1 MTTGWLN
8 SHRRNAQH
16 ELGTIELSMSSSRS
30 GIHTPIL
37 RFSDKQP
44 RFPLLQLY
52 LPDLTRVDKHTP
64 EARLDR
70 SRASWPVEP
79 LRKPLST
86 SSITPASSFTDTC
99 LRIAHVLDGRLAK
112 FSSAMASFSIRRACS
127 DDTASSSSNHNSNLT
142 PPSAGASVSI
152 QLPHGATHLVALGA
166 ENVTLV
172 PQSNPTSHPH
182 FPPPGS
188 SPLESTFA
196 TVPTDDIQTR
206 SNRAA
211 LDRRISL
218 PLLGID
224 LGRSGPSYGQTLKR
238 MSVAVYG
245 HTNNVFEPHD
255 NNAMKDH
262 SFRPQPYA
270 PSPTTSHQAHFLNT
284 NSRPTFSVSAH
295 PEGLV
300 IVSSDSYASSGSN
313 DGAKL
318 HEKNESENH
327 ALPSDHPAS
336 TTVQSVFAGR
346 SKSMRSPRPPGLKT
360 QRDLKARNVN
370 LPFKINM
377 KYPPRGTKAG
387 EEDRAGNDY
396 LHKHP
401 GLQANGHDSTKM
413 HRSANTSRSSLDFPS
428 SPQDEVLSQKNCK
441 KQRQIVRELIES
453 ERRYCELLNKIQS
466 NYIVPIQASQQT
478 NDYQKMILS
487 KKTTVNIFSNFSA
500 ILGLSSQFLASLE
513 NLGQNHK
520 LFDPPIVPLQPP
532 SSTKAPDG
540 SQERQTLQFPT
551 MTNSALRRL
560 NVGETLMEF
569 LPFFKLYTTFTSNF
583 SVSQSTLH
591 LHSARHGPSPLFF
604 NLLEDCRR
612 RGIDNGLGLAHMLLG
627 IIQRVPRY
635 ELLIKELLKFSAE
648 TDADYRHLLSA
659 QTMVGCVARR
669 LEIGM
674 NEQAATKTILTIQRA
689 MEGLAFPLV
698 IPSRKLVKI
707 GQLKKI
713 GRKGDLQ
720 DRVFFLFNDCLVY
733 CGILKNGNVESVQK
747 WLGQLGATY
756 KNAHSIASLPTG
768 PVNVLTIKHISTSF
782 LLPFTHG
789 DDNSPRLIFCRKM
802 NLHDVTTVGAV
813 GGRKSEFST
822 GFQVISS
829 AKSFVVYA
837 SNATEKEE
845 WISTLRETKSELLDS
860 RTTLFIKEDSNDRE
874 DTSQLNK
881 LGFIVE
887 SPPPRGYS
895 WLSLASSEEETN
907 PANRDKAAERT
918 PQKSKNGHATV
929 SLPAVSNYKSPT
941 HSSMFTNLLSPRARL
956 YSTPSKSSIFNW
968 KPSVNLSIPP
978 LTNQTTQILE
988 GIQVAHAGSLAEHT
1002 NPPIESTDSPEPK
1015 SSSQTRNQHDQ
1026 PKPPRKHLGMK
1037 YVAENYCAPVWVPD
1051 NHVSR
1056 CMGKCQTWF
1065 SVLKRRHHCRLCGG
1079 VFCSACSSR
1088 LFVIKNQEQGD
1099 QLARACEACFQSVF
1113 LNVHDGKAK
1122 QTTEEDGLS
1131 RPLLSNRPHDDQD
1144 LPLRRHRPHL
1154 RHAHR
1159 QSLPMDMGSEYFRHS
1174 SLANLGKDD
1183 HRRSI
1188 VSILTSVGG
1197 DSACGVSKVDELN
1210 ESPNCDQSPLDENHE
1225 NISYPAPCTSPAP
1238 SQTQARQRL
1247 TSLLQSRARA

>member
-336 TTVQSVFAGR
+336 TTVQSVFAAR
-346 SKSMRSPRPPGLKT
+346 PESSKRESAIQNQYEVST
-360 QRDLKARNVN
+360 
-370 LPFKINM
+370 
-377 KYPPRGTKAG
+377 RGTKAG

-837 SNATEKEE
+837 SNATERKNGSAPCEKPRVNC
-845 WISTLRETKSELLDS
+845 L
-860 RTTLFIKEDSNDRE
+860 
-874 DTSQLNK
+874 
-881 LGFIVE
+881 IVE
-887 SPPPRGYS
+887 QHYLSRKILTTAKTPHSSTNLVSSLKVPLPGDTLGYRLLPAKKKLIS
-895 WLSLASSEEETN
+895 KQGQSGRKN
-907 PANRDKAAERT
+907 PQNQRMDMR
-918 PQKSKNGHATV
+918 PV

-1056 CMGKCQTWF
+1056 CMGK
-1065 SVLKRRHHCRLCGG
+1065 SLCD
-1079 VFCSACSSR
+1079 
-1088 LFVIKNQEQGD
+1088 QEPEQGD